1 MTTLQ
6 EILKKDDV
14 FAAVDYKD
22 QSLLDN
28 VKKAAD
34 KKFGTNRSYVKN
46 LWILREYKK
55 RGGKVKYSGKRPSS
69 DIIKKNVQKDVE
81 RIRREKAKGGV
92 EVDLSGIARAV
103 FFEQEEILL
112 AHLIEIDEEVQD
124 LASDLIYLSSTDYD
138 TFEEYI
144 CEDDLFETQAKD
156 NSDKI
161 SEVYK
166 KYHEIVNMGYEAL
179 KKWAEN
185 PCSHVAS
192 LSRGPINRNLRLL
205 SKKRDEWTMSDVR
218 SANRTIS
225 FVSRMKGAE
234 QGNPTKSKDGKSCPS
249 KRDISL
255 KNWAYSP

>member
-1 MTTLQ
+1 
-6 EILKKDDV
+6 
-14 FAAVDYKD
+14 
-22 QSLLDN
+22 
-28 VKKAAD
+28 
-34 KKFGTNRSYVKN
+34 
-46 LWILREYKK
+46 
-55 RGGKVKYSGKRPSS
+55 
-69 DIIKKNVQKDVE
+69 
-81 RIRREKAKGGV
+81 
-92 EVDLSGIARAV
+92 
-103 FFEQEEILL
+103 
-112 AHLIEIDEEVQD
+112 
-124 LASDLIYLSSTDYD
+124 LIYLSSTDYD